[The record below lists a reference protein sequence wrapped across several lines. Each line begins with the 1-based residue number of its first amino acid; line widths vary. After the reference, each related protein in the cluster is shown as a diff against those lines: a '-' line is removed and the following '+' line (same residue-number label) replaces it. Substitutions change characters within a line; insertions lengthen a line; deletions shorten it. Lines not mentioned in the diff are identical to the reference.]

1 MTVQDATRTV
11 VVPQQA
17 RPVDPP
23 LAPAPEPAA
32 APLLGRDR
40 PLTAEERQ
48 FLLGGL
54 AMCLCLG
61 LYIVTGLLLSLLVW
75 S

>member
-11 VVPQQA
+11 PVPQQA
-17 RPVDPP
+17 GPVDPP
-23 LAPAPEPAA
+23 RPHAPEQAA
-32 APLLGRDR
+32 APVLGRDR

>member
-11 VVPQQA
+11 TVPQQA
-17 RPVDPP
+17 GPVDP
-23 LAPAPEPAA
+23 LVTPAAEPAA
-32 APLLGRDR
+32 APVLGRDR
-40 PLTAEERQ
+40 PLTADERQ

-54 AMCLCLG
+54 AMGLGLG